1 MVQEQQGSQEH
12 GQAVPKLQKGQVD
25 TSLCPWRNPLI
36 QFGELIKGLLIVK
49 DGEEDG
55 NNLHYGQARRSTT
68 RTCWRNHR
76 PI

>member
-55 NNLHYGQARRSTT
+55 NNLHYGQA
-68 RTCWRNHR
+68 
-76 PI
+76 